1 MEHIATTSIVLPFL
15 VFFPFL
21 GAVVSYLIGRS
32 NKGARDLW
40 TWILSAVVFVASL
53 MLVGKET
60 VYEISGFCG
69 LGMSFAADGFGT
81 ILAVLT
87 SSIWLITT
95 LFSKEYMAAERNRNR
110 YYFFVFLTL
119 GATMGIFLSADL
131 FTTFIFFEIM
141 SFTSFVLVMH
151 DEEAFTM
158 RAAKTYLAV
167 AVIGGL
173 VTLMGLFMMYQKAG
187 TLNMSELTAFMQAQ
201 ENPADFYAIGVLIL
215 FGFAAKAGL
224 FPLHIWLPNAY
235 TVAPA
240 PSSAL
245 LSCLLTKTGVFGT
258 IIVSCKLFLHDAA
271 WGNFILI
278 LGIITMVMGAVLAV
292 FSVNLKRTLACSSMS
307 QIGFIIIAIGMQGL
321 LGEHNALAA
330 SGTFLHF
337 LNHSLFKL
345 LLFIGAG
352 VIFMNLRELNLN
364 KVRGYGKD
372 KPLLKFIFLM
382 PILGIGGI
390 PLWNGYISK
399 TLIHESMVEYIE
411 VLAEAG
417 QSTTFMHCAEALF
430 LFSGGLTLAY
440 MTKIFVCIFIEDNPY
455 GMPQSVRKGPYMSK
469 MMAVILAAIAIL
481 LPVLGCLPHQ
491 TQDVLAAMGAHFMNA
506 HTPDHVIHYFAWV
519 NLKGAVIS
527 ICVGVVVYFLF
538 IRKVLM
544 RKDANGNLIYVD
556 CWPEWCNI
564 EDKIYRPLLLTV
576 LPYIGGFFARI
587 AGNLL
592 DGIISVLRMLIFND
606 DNGRVVPPEDKYF
619 SAYTDYEADHEMY
632 REGFATSLLL
642 IGIGLTVAVIY
653 IIVG

>member
-1 MEHIATTSIVLPFL
+1 MEHIATTSIVVPFL

-21 GAVVSYLIGRS
+21 GAVVSYIIGRS
-32 NKGARDLW
+32 NEKARDIW
-40 TWILSAVVFVASL
+40 ACILSAVVFAASL
-53 MLVGKET
+53 TIIGKD
-60 VYEISGFCG
+60 VAYEIPGFCG
-69 LGMSFAADGFGT
+69 LGLTFAADCFG
-81 ILAVLT
+81 IVLAVLT

-95 LFSKEYMAAERNRNR
+95 LFSREYMEAERNRNR

-119 GATMGIFLSADL
+119 GATMGIFLANDL
-131 FTTFIFFEIM
+131 FTLFIFFEIM

-187 TLNMSELTAFMQAQ
+187 TLNMRELTAFMATQ
-201 ENPADFYAIGVLIL
+201 NVADYYGIGVLIL

-224 FPLHIWLPNAY
+224 FPLHVWLPNAY

-258 IIVSCKLFLHDAA
+258 IIVSCKIFLHDVN
-271 WGNFILI
+271 WGYFILI

-307 QIGFIIIAIGMQGL
+307 QIGFIVIAIGMQGL

-330 SGTFLHF
+330 AGTILHF

-345 LLFIGAG
+345 LLFLGAG

-364 KVRGYGKD
+364 KIRGYGKD

-399 TLIHESMVEYIE
+399 TLIHESMVEYIAI
-411 VLAEAG
+411 LNASG
-417 QSTTFMHCAEALF
+417 QSVAFMKCAEALF

-440 MTKIFVCIFIEDNPY
+440 MTKIFVCIFLEDNPY
-455 GMPQSVRKGPYMSK
+455 GAPKAVRKGPYMSK
-469 MMAVILAAIAIL
+469 LMAVILGVIAIA
-481 LPVLGCLPHQ
+481 LPVLGIFPHQ
-491 TQDVLAAMGAHFMNA
+491 TQNTLADMCAHFMNA
-506 HTPDHVIHYFAWV
+506 HTPDHAVNYFAWL

-544 RKDANGNLIYVD
+544 RKDENGNVVYVD

-564 EDKIYRPLLLTV
+564 EDKIYRPLLLGV

-632 REGFATSLLL
+632 REGFAQSLLL
-642 IGIGLTVAVIY
+642 IGIGLTIAVIY
-653 IIVG
+653 IIV

>member
-1 MEHIATTSIVLPFL
+1 METMTTSIILPFL

-21 GAVVSYLIGRS
+21 GAVISYIIGRS
-32 NKGARDLW
+32 NKGARDIW
-40 TWILSAVVFVASL
+40 CWILSAVIFIASL
-53 MLVGKET
+53 TLIGKET
-60 VYEISGFCG
+60 VYSLRGFCG
-69 LGMSFAADGFGT
+69 LGLSCAADGFGV

-87 SSIWLITT
+87 GAIWLITT
-95 LFSKEYMAAERNRNR
+95 IFSKEYMAAERNRNR

-151 DEEAFTM
+151 DEEDFTV
-158 RAAKTYLAV
+158 RSAKTYLAV

-173 VTLMGLFMMYQKAG
+173 VTLMGLFI
-187 TLNMSELTAFMQAQ
+187 
-201 ENPADFYAIGVLIL
+201 YAIGVLIL

-245 LSCLLTKTGVFGT
+245 LSCLPTKTGVFGT

-271 WGNFILI
+271 WGQFILI
-278 LGIITMVMGAVLAV
+278 LGIITMVLGAVLAV

-330 SGTFLHF
+330 SGTLLHF

-345 LLFIGAG
+345 LLFLGAG

-364 KVRGYGKD
+364 KIRGYGKD
-372 KPLLKFIFLM
+372 KPLLKLIFLM

-411 VLAEAG
+411 VLKEAG
-417 QSTTFMHCAEALF
+417 QSIAFMKGAEILF

-440 MTKIFVCIFIEDNPY
+440 MTKIFVCIFLEDNPY
-455 GMPQSVRKGPYMSK
+455 GTPKPVKNAPYISK
-469 MMAVILAAIAIL
+469 PMAVILGAIAIC
-481 LPVLGCLPHQ
+481 LPILGIFPHQ
-491 TQDVLAAMGAHFMNA
+491 TQDALAAMGAHFMNA
-506 HTPDHVIHYFAWV
+506 HTPAHAVHYFAWV

-527 ICVGVVVYFLF
+527 ICVGIVVYFLF

-544 RKDANGNLIYVD
+544 QKDANGNLVYVD
-556 CWPEWCNI
+556 RWPAWCNL
-564 EDKIYRPLLLTV
+564 EDKVYRPILLTV
-576 LPYIGGFFARI
+576 LPYVGGFFARI
-587 AGNLL
+587 AGNLM
-592 DGIISVLRMLIFND
+592 DDIIALLRIFIFNN
-606 DNGRVVPPEDKYF
+606 DNGRIVPPEDKYF
-619 SAYTDYEADHEMY
+619 SAYTDYEKDHQVY
-632 REGFATSLLL
+632 REGFAQSILL
-642 IGIGLTVAVIY
+642 IGLGLTIAVIY
-653 IIVG
+653 IIV

>member
-1 MEHIATTSIVLPFL
+1 MNVNMVLPFL

-21 GAVVSYLIGRS
+21 GAVIGYGIGRS
-32 NKGARDLW
+32 NKNARDVW
-40 TWILSAVVFVASL
+40 AWILSAAVFVVSL
-53 MLVGKET
+53 LLIGKET
-60 VYEISGFCG
+60 AYEILNFCG
-69 LGMSFAADGFGT
+69 LGLSFAADGFGV

-87 SSIWLITT
+87 SAIWLITT
-95 LFSKEYMAAERNRNR
+95 IFSKEYMAEERSRNR
-110 YYFFVFLTL
+110 YYLFVFLTL

-141 SFTSFVLVMH
+141 SFTSFVLVIH
-151 DEEAFTM
+151 EEDSFTI
-158 RAAKTYLAV
+158 RSAQTYLAV

-173 VTLMGLFMMYQKAG
+173 VTLMGLFMMYQAAG
-187 TLNMSELTAFMQAQ
+187 TLDMNELSGIIAAQ
-201 ENPADFYAIGVLIL
+201 EDKAYFYIIGILIL
-215 FGFAAKAGL
+215 FGFGAKAGL

-235 TVAPA
+235 SVAPA

-258 IIVSCKLFLHDAA
+258 IIVSCKLFVHDAN
-271 WGNFILI
+271 WGSLILL

-330 SGTFLHF
+330 SGTLLHF

-345 LLFIGAG
+345 ILFMGAG
-352 VIFMNLRELNLN
+352 VIFMNVRELNLN
-364 KVRGYGKD
+364 KIRGYGKD

-399 TLIHESMVEYIE
+399 TLIHESMVEYIAL
-411 VLAEAG
+411 LAEAG
-417 QSTTFMHCAEALF
+417 QATGLMRCAEALF

-440 MTKIFVCIFIEDNPY
+440 MTKIFVCIFMEDNPY
-455 GMPQSVRKGPYMSK
+455 PTQSAKKGAYMSK
-469 MMAVILAAIAIL
+469 ITAVMLTAAAIL

-491 TQDVLAAMGAHFMNA
+491 TQDMLAAMGAGFMNA
-506 HTPDHVIHYFAWV
+506 HTPDHAVQYFAWT

-527 ICVGVVVYFLF
+527 ICVGAVVYFLF
-538 IRKVLM
+538 VRKVLM
-544 RKDANGNLIYVD
+544 RKDANGNVVYVD
-556 CWPEWCNI
+556 LWPEWCNI
-564 EDKIYRPLLLTV
+564 ENKIYRPVLLQV
-576 LPYIGGFFARI
+576 LPFIGGFCARLFGSLTDGFI
-587 AGNLL
+587 A
-592 DGIISVLRMLIFND
+592 ILRVLIFND
-606 DNGRVVPPEDKYF
+606 DNGRVIPPEDKYF
-619 SAYTDYEADHEMY
+619 SAYTDGETDKTVY

-642 IGIGLTVAVIY
+642 VGIGLAVAMIY
-653 IIVG
+653 ILL

>member
-1 MEHIATTSIVLPFL
+1 METMTTSIILPFL

-21 GAVVSYLIGRS
+21 GAVISYIIGRS
-32 NKGARDLW
+32 NKGARDIW
-40 TWILSAVVFVASL
+40 CWILSAVIFIASL
-53 MLVGKET
+53 TLIGKET
-60 VYEISGFCG
+60 VYSLHGFCG
-69 LGMSFAADGFGT
+69 LGLSFAADGFGV

-87 SSIWLITT
+87 GAIWLITT
-95 LFSKEYMAAERNRNR
+95 IFSKEYMAAERNRNR

-151 DEEAFTM
+151 DEEAFTV
-158 RAAKTYLAV
+158 RSAKTYLAV
-167 AVIGGL
+167 AVLGGL

-187 TLNMSELTAFMQAQ
+187 TLNMAELTAFMQSQ
-201 ENPADFYAIGVLIL
+201 ENPADFYVIGVLIL

-271 WGNFILI
+271 WGQFILI
-278 LGIITMVMGAVLAV
+278 LGIITMVLGAVLAV

-307 QIGFIIIAIGMQGL
+307 QIGFIIIAVGMQGL

-330 SGTFLHF
+330 SGTLLHF

-345 LLFIGAG
+345 LLFLGAG

-364 KVRGYGKD
+364 KIRGYGKD
-372 KPLLKFIFLM
+372 KPLLKLIFLM

-411 VLAEAG
+411 VLKEAG
-417 QSTTFMHCAEALF
+417 QSIAFMKGAEILF

-440 MTKIFVCIFIEDNPY
+440 MTKIFVCIFLEDNPY
-455 GMPQSVRKGPYMSK
+455 GAPKPVKNGPYISRL
-469 MMAVILAAIAIL
+469 MAVILGAIAIC
-481 LPVLGCLPHQ
+481 LPILGIFPHQ
-491 TQDVLAAMGAHFMNA
+491 TQDALAAMGAHFMNA
-506 HTPDHVIHYFAWV
+506 HTPAHAVHYFAWV

-527 ICVGVVVYFLF
+527 ICVGIVVYFLF

-544 RKDANGNLIYVD
+544 QKDAKGNLVYVD
-556 CWPEWCNI
+556 RWPQWCNL
-564 EDKIYRPLLLTV
+564 EDKVYRPILLTV
-576 LPYIGGFFARI
+576 LPYVGGFFARI
-587 AGNLL
+587 AGNLM
-592 DGIISVLRMLIFND
+592 DDIIALLRIFIFNN
-606 DNGRVVPPEDKYF
+606 DNGRIVPPEDKYF
-619 SAYTDYEADHEMY
+619 SAYTDYENDHQVY
-632 REGFATSLLL
+632 REGFARSILL
-642 IGIGLTVAVIY
+642 IGLGLTIAVIY
-653 IIVG
+653 IIV

>member
-1 MEHIATTSIVLPFL
+1 MEHSVVTSAVLPFL

-21 GAVVSYLIGRS
+21 GAVVGYVIGRG
-32 NKGARDLW
+32 NKGARDIWAWL
-40 TWILSAVVFVASL
+40 LSAVVFGASL
-53 MLVGKET
+53 LLIGKET
-60 VYEISGFCG
+60 VFEIPNFCG
-69 LGMSFAADGFGT
+69 LGISFAADGFGV

-87 SSIWLITT
+87 SAIWLVTT
-95 LFSKEYMAAERNRNR
+95 LFSKEYMADNRNRNS
-110 YYFFVFLTL
+110 YYLFVFLTL

-141 SFTSFVLVMH
+141 SFTSTVLVIH
-151 DEEAFTM
+151 EEDDHTIRSAY
-158 RAAKTYLAV
+158 TYMTV
-167 AVIGGL
+167 AIIGGL
-173 VTLMGLFMMYQKAG
+173 VTLMGLFMMYQMAG
-187 TLNMSELTAFMQAQ
+187 TLNMAELTAFMAQ
-201 ENPADFYAIGVLIL
+201 QEDKTAYYAVGVLIL

-235 TVAPA
+235 SVAPA

-245 LSCLLTKTGVFGT
+245 LSCILTKTGVFGT
-258 IIVSCKLFLHDAA
+258 IIVSCKLFMHDAQ
-271 WGNFILI
+271 WGNLILI

-345 LLFIGAG
+345 LLFVGAG
-352 VIFMNLRELNLN
+352 VVFMNLKELNLN
-364 KVRGYGKD
+364 KIRGYGKD

-399 TLIHESMVEYIE
+399 TLIHESMVEYIHL
-411 VLAEAG
+411 LAEHG
-417 QSTTFMHCAEALF
+417 QSVTFMKCAEALF

-440 MTKIFVCIFIEDNPY
+440 MTKIFVCSFLENNPY
-455 GMPQSVRKGPYMSK
+455 GAPKSVRKGPYISK
-469 MMAVILAAIAIL
+469 MMAVILAVIAIC

-491 TQDVLAAMGAHFMNA
+491 TQDVLAAMGAHYMNA
-506 HTPDHVIHYFAWV
+506 HTPDHAIHYFAWV

-527 ICVGVVVYFLF
+527 ICVGAVVYFLF
-538 IRKVLM
+538 VRKVLM
-544 RKDANGNLIYVD
+544 RKDANGNVVYVD
-556 CWPEWCNI
+556 LWPEWFNI
-564 EDKIYRPLLLTV
+564 ENKIYRPLLLGA
-576 LPYIGGFFARI
+576 LPFVGGFCARL
-587 AGNLL
+587 AGSLM
-592 DGIISVLRMLIFND
+592 DGIISILRMLIFND
-606 DNGRVVPPEDKYF
+606 DNGRVIPPEDKYF
-619 SAYTDYEADHEMY
+619 SAYTDFEADHEMY

-642 IGIGLTVAVIY
+642 IGIGLTIATIYVI
-653 IIVG
+653 V